1 MLFHHFISY
10 IKKSIPILIFTAKDH
25 HKPNKILNFNLLKT
39 KKTLPKDKFVYFLL
53 KKLHLN

>member
-1 MLFHHFISY
+1 MLFHHSISY

-39 KKTLPKDKFVYFLL
+39 KKHYQKINLFIFY
-53 KKLHLN
+53 